1 MQSSHPQQGFTL
13 IELMVVLVIVGIA
26 SAAISLN
33 IRPDP
38 ARALR
43 EDAERLAQLLLVAQS
58 EVQADGRA
66 LVWQADRDGYRFV
79 RAGAALDSDPLLR
92 PRPWQAAPVTV
103 QRTPQRA
110 VRIDP
115 EWIGEPLTLRLVSGQ
130 QQIEVRRDAA
140 GRVEV
145 HQP

>member
-1 MQSSHPQQGFTL
+1 MAAPCSGRPTATAT
-13 IELMVVLVIVGIA
+13 VLCG
-26 SAAISLN
+26 
-33 IRPDP
+33 P
-38 ARALR
+38 ARR
-43 EDAERLAQLLLVAQS
+43 
-58 EVQADGRA
+58 
-66 LVWQADRDGYRFV
+66 
-79 RAGAALDSDPLLR
+79 
-92 PRPWQAAPVTV
+92 WQAAPVTV